1 MKHITEL
8 ITICT
13 VLLGIALADG
23 ICLNFNG
30 KRSSLVGFSDN
41 KVLFVSP
48 KDFLPALGASII
60 KIEPNEV
67 TVRLCEKIFKL
78 PFVLRGSTPYL
89 NGVLTA
95 TTLGY
100 QANQTELMLN
110 ITGAVP
116 DCKPPTQPPKP

>member
-1 MKHITEL
+1 MKHIIGFL
-8 ITICT
+8 AIGT
-13 VLLGIALADG
+13 VFLGIALADG

-30 KRSSLVGFSDN
+30 KHSSIEGFIDD

-48 KDFLPALGASII
+48 KVFLPTLGASVV

-67 TVRLCEKIFKL
+67 TVRLCDKIFKL
-78 PFVLRGSTPYL
+78 PFVIRDSVTYL

-100 QANQTELMLN
+100 QASQSNLMLN
-110 ITGAVP
+110 ITGSIP
-116 DCKPPTQPPKP
+116 DCKPPAQPPKP

>member
-1 MKHITEL
+1 VKHVIGL
-8 ITICT
+8 LSICT
-13 VLLGIALADG
+13 IFLGVALADG

-30 KRSSLVGFSDN
+30 RHSSLAGFVDD

-48 KDFLPALGASII
+48 KDFLPALGASVV
-60 KIEPNEV
+60 KVEPNEL
-67 TVRLCEKIFKL
+67 TVRLCEKFFKL
-78 PFVLRGSTPYL
+78 PFVVRDAAPYL

-100 QANQTELMLN
+100 QANQSDLMLN
-110 ITGAVP
+110 ITGSIP

>member
-1 MKHITEL
+1 VKHIIGFL
-8 ITICT
+8 TIGT

-30 KRSSLVGFSDN
+30 KHSSLAGFVDD

-48 KDFLPALGASII
+48 KDFLPTLGANII
-60 KIEPNEV
+60 KLEPFEV
-67 TVRLCEKIFKL
+67 TVRLCDKIFKL
-78 PFVLRGSTPYL
+78 PFVIRDSASYL

-100 QANQTELMLN
+100 QSSQTDLMLN
-110 ITGAVP
+110 ITGAIP
-116 DCKPPTQPPKP
+116 DCKPPAQPAKP